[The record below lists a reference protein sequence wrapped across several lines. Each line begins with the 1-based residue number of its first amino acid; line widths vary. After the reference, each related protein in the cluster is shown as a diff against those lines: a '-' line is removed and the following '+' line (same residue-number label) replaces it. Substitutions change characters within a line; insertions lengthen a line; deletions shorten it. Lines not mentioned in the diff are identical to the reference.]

1 MTGMEVERYWMD
13 IHQWRNDVL
22 PRLASV
28 KKWGNDEWKEFDR
41 GLCMLSA
48 LRSARDF
55 ALGAHRML
63 PAKAVRTMQSF
74 LSDLDDYIRRNAS
87 ELHVTVTDHDG
98 ITDIQSHDTALTLN
112 TPERRTIRRFVTRV
126 AQKAPATVP
135 AASPAGSPA
144 TVPEASP
151 SGFPEVSGRR
161 PSHLSQYIH
170 LLPENLQKE
179 SQNIENWYLTLA
191 DAHNHLHELVDND
204 DGRASD
210 ADRRACAEKVA
221 LTEQKILNF
230 WARVD
235 MAYEE
240 SQGRR
245 VSAVLKKSLAHEARN
260 LATSGKVKGDME
272 YTREEI
278 EAMEDGEE
286 KERIRAARIQ
296 RDKHF
301 ITRCNAKDKPG
312 SRAKVRIAIQELHD
326 WGFLLSAKLQ
336 ENAISYGFDDIPKD
350 WYSVTPAEKEE
361 MRRQKEE
368 EERLRLEH
376 EKEEAERHLREEE
389 ERRQREQEEAAAARK
404 ADRDRRRKE
413 VNDLFS
419 GTFINS

>member
-1 MTGMEVERYWMD
+1 MEVERYWMD

-28 KKWGNDEWKEFDR
+28 KKWGEGEWKEFDK
-41 GLCMLSA
+41 GLRMLSA
-48 LRSARDF
+48 LRSAKDF
-55 ALGAHRML
+55 VLGAHRML

-126 AQKAPATVP
+126 AQKASQPSILNPQPSSLTP
-135 AASPAGSPA
+135 NPSPLTPN
-144 TVPEASP
+144 P
-151 SGFPEVSGRR
+151 SFPEVSGRR

-179 SQNIENWYLTLA
+179 SQNIEDWYLTLA
-191 DAHNHLHELVDND
+191 DAHNHLHELVDNT

-389 ERRQREQEEAAAARK
+389 ERRQREKEEAAAARK

-413 VNDLFS
+413 VDDLFS